1 MSETPIITNTEA
13 AILATASAVL
23 SRIGSRAFDAS
34 WKPGPFPNR
43 REISDL
49 RAVETRF
56 HDAAFSINQ
65 ALVTMQVYG
74 PDERSRDIAEG
85 ATKNARILHSM
96 ASNYYDENGDAESE

>member
-65 ALVTMQVYG
+65 ALITMQVYG

-85 ATKNARILHSM
+85 AITTTKTAMRKVSDHAR
-96 ASNYYDENGDAESE
+96 SN